1 MVKNKK
7 ASRKTAKAAKRVITP
22 KKAVKR
28 AKVSLRRAKP
38 QKSVRTA
45 PKAKKWK
52 ALVLL
57 ANPTVR
63 QNLID
68 LAGENTLAVIREF
81 EKEMSDEELARRTKI
96 KVSEVRAVLNKMHC
110 AGLVSYL
117 RNRDKDSGWY
127 SYIWKVN
134 QAKMEALLPSKG
146 GEETTMDDADAGEF
160 YICKAC
166 SPGKAVP
173 FDRASELLFRCE
185 SCGTSLEFLENAK
198 RKA

>member
-7 ASRKTAKAAKRVITP
+7 ASRKSAKAQKRSPISKKAGKKPVKFIRKSQKPARARATP
-22 KKAVKR
+22 KTKR
-28 AKVSLRRAKP
+28 W
-38 QKSVRTA
+38 KS
-45 PKAKKWK
+45 
-52 ALVLL
+52 LVLL

-63 QNLID
+63 QHLID

-110 AGLVSYL
+110 VGLVNYI

-134 QAKMEALLPSKG
+134 QAKMEELMPKRG
-146 GEETTMDDADAGEF
+146 GDETTNNEDGGEF
-160 YICKAC
+160 YVCRAC
-166 SPGKAVP
+166 SPQKAVP
-173 FDRASELLFRCE
+173 FDKATEVLFRCE
-185 SCGTSLEFLENAK
+185 SCGAPLEFLEPK
-198 RKA
+198 RKG